1 MGLSPVP
8 LPPVSQIR
16 FFLPF
21 PDGTLHYDCPSCT
34 ALCCRGKGFAG
45 SLKREVPELLRIYPA
60 LAASVV
66 GRNGN
71 VVSFQN
77 AAGGCS
83 FLATDNRCQIEERHG
98 FGLKPGVCG
107 LFPFNNFSRIAPD
120 VVVLSPHFLC
130 PLQVVSPARPGW
142 AAGTHEAVRAAA
154 VASGLVDSGSFAT
167 RRRPAAEAGE
177 AAERLLQREEQFRD
191 RCSEALGVSRFRDA
205 LFAQSAAHEELA
217 DWLRRA
223 AAVLALEAQDAV
235 RDDFDE
241 KLLVLSCS
249 WRMDLLQMEAED
261 ALRVLAL
268 AEVILRRQMFAQS
281 PTPQQLAQ
289 AFGRLVPVL
298 KMLAQGDKPAQFA
311 GGRMAAPRVNDAMLA
326 TVGLRVLGEASRGG
340 VLQAMERFVP
350 TEMSQAD
357 RFALSF
363 DLSLQ
368 FKEPLPRENA

>member
-1 MGLSPVP
+1 MGFSPVP
-8 LPPVSQIR
+8 LPPVSEIR

-77 AAGGCS
+77 TAGGCS
-83 FLATDNRCQIEERHG
+83 FLASDNRCQIEERHG

-154 VASGLVDSGSFAT
+154 VESGLLDNGSFAT
-167 RRRPAAEAGE
+167 RRLPASEAGE
-177 AAERLLQREEQFRD
+177 AAERLLQREEHFRD
-191 RCSEALGVSRFRDA
+191 RCAEALGRSRFREV
-205 LFAQSAAHEELA
+205 LLAQSAAREGLA
-217 DWLRRA
+217 DWLRRVA
-223 AAVLALEAQDAV
+223 TVLALEAHDAAC
-235 RDDFDE
+235 DGLDE
-241 KLLVLSCS
+241 KLLVLSCA

-289 AFGRLVPVL
+289 AFGRLLPVL
-298 KMLAQGDKPAQFA
+298 KMLAQGDRPAKFTS
-311 GGRMAAPRVNDAMLA
+311 GRMAAPRVNDPVLA
-326 TVGLRVLGEASRGG
+326 GVALRVLGEASRGG

-350 TEMSQAD
+350 AEMAQAD

-368 FKEPLPRENA
+368 FKEPLARDNA